1 ENEQL
6 LEANNSSATT
16 ETLKPVEAPKVE
28 LVKAEVTETKVA
40 PKADAIE
47 VVTTKPAPAEKVTKP
62 VKATKEESSIEVS
75 EDKSAKAPA
84 EKKARPARKPAA
96 KVKPVDL
103 AASGLQLVETKAE
116 TKAAVVVEAEA
127 PKKPR
132 KTAAWQKKA
141 DEAAKDEPLVIVQ
154 TQK

>member
-1 ENEQL
+1 
-6 LEANNSSATT
+6 
-16 ETLKPVEAPKVE
+16 VEV
-28 LVKAEVTETKVA
+28 
-40 PKADAIE
+40 IE
-47 VVTTKPAPAEKVTKP
+47 VVTTKPAKAEKP
-62 VKATKEESSIEVS
+62 AKAAKSLKNDANEAQVKEELP
-75 EDKSAKAPA
+75 AKAVT

-96 KVKPVDL
+96 KAKPVDL

-116 TKAAVVVEAEA
+116 TKAAVVAEAEA